1 MVTEVLNLSCG
12 DGDGDGLSLSR
23 YRPQWFRTSLCSA

>member
-1 MVTEVLNLSCG
+1 MVTEVLDLSC
-12 DGDGDGLSLSR
+12 GDGDGLSLSR